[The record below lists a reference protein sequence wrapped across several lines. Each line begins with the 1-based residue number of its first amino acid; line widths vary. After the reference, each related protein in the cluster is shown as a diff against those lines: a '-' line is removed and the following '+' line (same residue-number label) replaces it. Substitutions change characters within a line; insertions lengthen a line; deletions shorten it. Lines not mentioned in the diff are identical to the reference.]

1 MGLWRVDYW
10 LCLGRSFHLVAR
22 HGARVAY
29 LRIVNDVLQ
38 RHVHDLGCHREQ
50 LLDDG
55 RRYLHR
61 EFDQRRWS
69 DSVCYLFVGLV
80 EYSLHRDAICV
91 AVVLCRCRANV
102 YGGTC
107 GHRCRECR
115 LGGLLGLHRR
125 GSDPWYDFAL
135 AALEQRLCRPRH
147 PPS

>member
-1 MGLWRVDYW
+1 MGLWRIDYW
-10 LCLGRSFHLVAR
+10 LCLGRSFHLVAW

-29 LRIVNDVLQ
+29 LRIVDDVLQ
-38 RHVHDLGCHREQ
+38 RHVHDPCRDRQQ

-69 DSVCYLFVGLV
+69 DSVCYLFVGALKHCV
-80 EYSLHRDAICV
+80 HCDAIRTAFIVRWCWSYV
-91 AVVLCRCRANV
+91 H
-102 YGGTC
+102 GGASR
-107 GHRCRECR
+107 HRCGKC
-115 LGGLLGLHRR
+115 GMGWLLGLHRR